1 MRLSLATSHLLLSL
15 CLSSLIFFDSEH
27 PRNQKQ
33 TERRGNKR
41 TEGNQR
47 EMGRVFIGEGG
58 MGVVWLART
67 ESEYSSK
74 RDPHLTLLQILSYP
88 LVGAREEKGSL
99 SLWGSWRR
107 SQGRNSFQ
115 NLFCSAQ
122 WTGPFVWPYSDA
134 VDHSNKERF
143 QCTSL

>member
-1 MRLSLATSHLLLSL
+1 MHLSLANSHLLLSL
-15 CLSSLIFFDSEH
+15 CLSCLIFWFGAFKKRETNGT
-27 PRNQKQ
+27 PGKQ
-33 TERRGNKR
+33 EDCRKSKGNGQSVYRRGRDGGWFGWHERRLNIQ
-41 TEGNQR
+41 E
-47 EMGRVFIGEGG
+47 
-58 MGVVWLART
+58 
-67 ESEYSSK
+67 K

-88 LVGAREEKGSL
+88 LVGAREEKSSL

-134 VDHSNKERF
+134 VDRSNKERF